1 MKKASDLYEL
11 SRRELLLLELFN
23 RIDDDEQ
30 KQKLTGFIGYLMGRG
45 ILSEDES
52 FEYLKEIKG
61 KD

>member
-23 RIDDDEQ
+23 RMDDDEQ
-30 KQKLTGFIGYLMGRG
+30 KQKLPGFIGYLMGRG

>member
-23 RIDDDEQ
+23 RMDDDEQ

-45 ILSEDES
+45 ILLEDES

>member
-23 RIDDDEQ
+23 RMDDDEQ
-30 KQKLTGFIGYLMGRG
+30 KQKLTGFIDYLMGRG

>member
-23 RIDDDEQ
+23 RMDDDEQ
-30 KQKLTGFIGYLMGRG
+30 KQKLAGFIGYLMGRG

>member
-1 MKKASDLYEL
+1 MKKASELYEL
-11 SRRELLLLELFN
+11 SRLELLLLELFN
-23 RIDDDEQ
+23 RMDDDEQ
-30 KQKLTGFIGYLMGRG
+30 KQKFTGFIGYLMGRG

>member
-23 RIDDDEQ
+23 RMDDDEQ
-30 KQKLTGFIGYLMGRG
+30 RQKLTGFIGYLMGRG